1 MNAFLSNENEYSC
14 FTAGDRVLR
23 FRTPRNLLR
32 YERVKKWDKGY
43 IVVDATYDHVGT
55 VEDYIDLNAILENL
69 RIDPQSF
76 WENVDCVQIRHTPQ
90 TAYSK

>member
-1 MNAFLSNENEYSC
+1 MIAYLSNENQYTS

-32 YERVKKWDKGY
+32 YERVKEWNRGY
-43 IVVDATYDHVGT
+43 IVVDATYDQAGT

-76 WENVDCVQIRHTPQ
+76 LGNVDRVQIGQAR
-90 TAYSK
+90 